1 MSINLVALI
10 IIEVNSHLVN
20 TSTINL
26 LHLRKQTNDSLLVV
40 CQVTNRVAAILA
52 LECYLFER
60 GNLLQVLDL
69 WEIADVVIIQVN
81 DLQVWCLL
89 SILHDVLEVLESCNS
104 VMAQIQPHQAF
115 YHVLQTLNLSDFV
128 ATQVKITQLV

>member
-69 WEIADVVIIQVN
+69 
-81 DLQVWCLL
+81 
-89 SILHDVLEVLESCNS
+89 
-104 VMAQIQPHQAF
+104 
-115 YHVLQTLNLSDFV
+115 
-128 ATQVKITQLV
+128 